1 MDLSNDRT
9 EELSAQLST
18 LVTKHR
24 LLDKQVHKQLRAPA
38 YTNEQIN
45 QIKRLKKIKLQTKD
59 QIEIIRLRLD

>member
-18 LVTKHR
+18 LVSKHR
-24 LLDKQVHKQLRAPA
+24 LLDKQVRKQLRSTTH
-38 YTNEQIN
+38 TNEQIN

-59 QIEIIRLRLD
+59 QIEILRQRLD